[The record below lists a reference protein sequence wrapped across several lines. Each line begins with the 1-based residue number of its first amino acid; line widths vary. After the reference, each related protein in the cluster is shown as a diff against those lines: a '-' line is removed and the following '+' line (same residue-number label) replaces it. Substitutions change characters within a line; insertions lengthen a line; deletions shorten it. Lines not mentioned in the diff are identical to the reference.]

1 MQKIVKKRSFKHK
14 GLDYET
20 LAIVD
25 LFDNV
30 VRVEIVHNA
39 VPVILTSPDGSQAT
53 RRYDVDLST
62 RMAVA
67 QDWDCEAVEDM
78 MNTAET
84 DLKAIVR

>member
-1 MQKIVKKRSFKHK
+1 MTQPKWPPANPGRFIF
-14 GLDYET
+14 
-20 LAIVD
+20 
-25 LFDNV
+25 
-30 VRVEIVHNA
+30 HNA
-39 VPVILTSPDGSQAT
+39 APVILTPADGSQAT
-53 RRYDVDLST
+53 RPYDVDLST